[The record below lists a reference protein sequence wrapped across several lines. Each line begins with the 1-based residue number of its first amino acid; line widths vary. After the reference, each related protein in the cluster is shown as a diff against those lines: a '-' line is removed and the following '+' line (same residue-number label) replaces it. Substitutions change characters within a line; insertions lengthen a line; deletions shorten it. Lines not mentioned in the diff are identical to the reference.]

1 MRNSLSSLI
10 FQKYSLYSPTLQKT
24 QQQNFMNHRRLA
36 LQMKKNRLCKSLTCK
51 SPWRILT
58 VLNGFHLRER
68 EREKKKFLSAVL
80 YLEKSPVKFKFL
92 KKVKKSKLLDIEISS
107 VCGRS

>member
-1 MRNSLSSLI
+1 
-10 FQKYSLYSPTLQKT
+10 
-24 QQQNFMNHRRLA
+24 MNHRRLA